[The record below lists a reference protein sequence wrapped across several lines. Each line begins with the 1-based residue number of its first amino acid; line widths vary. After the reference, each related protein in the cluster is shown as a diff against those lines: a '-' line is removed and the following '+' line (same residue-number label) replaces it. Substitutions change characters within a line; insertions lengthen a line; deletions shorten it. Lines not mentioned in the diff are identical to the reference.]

1 MVLELMMEVRMV
13 LSTVSGSF
21 MSWLNAYVVH
31 DEEEEI
37 ESVIPM
43 AMVVCLARRP
53 RPVRGL
59 SL

>member
-1 MVLELMMEVRMV
+1 MVMGLMMELRMV

-37 ESVIPM
+37 ESVIPV
-43 AMVVCLARRP
+43 ALVVCLARRP
-53 RPVRGL
+53 RPVRRL

>member
-1 MVLELMMEVRMV
+1 MMEVRMV

-21 MSWLNAYVVH
+21 MSWLNTYVVQ
-31 DEEEEI
+31 DEEEQI
-37 ESVIPM
+37 ESVIPV
-43 AMVVCLARRP
+43 AMVVCVARRP

>member
-1 MVLELMMEVRMV
+1 MEVRMV
-13 LSTVSGSF
+13 LSTVGGAF
-21 MSWLNAYVVH
+21 VSWLNAYVVH

-53 RPVRGL
+53 RPARGL
-59 SL
+59 GL

>member
-1 MVLELMMEVRMV
+1 MEMRMV
-13 LSTVSGSF
+13 VSTVGGAF
-21 MSWLNAYVVH
+21 LDWLNAYVIH

-43 AMVVCLARRP
+43 AMVVCLARRS
-53 RPVRGL
+53 RSARGL

>member
-1 MVLELMMEVRMV
+1 MELRLV

-21 MSWLNAYVVH
+21 LSYLNAYVVH

-37 ESVIPM
+37 ESVVPL

>member
-1 MVLELMMEVRMV
+1 MVLGLMMEVRLV

-21 MSWLNAYVVH
+21 ISWLNAYVVH

-43 AMVVCLARRP
+43 AMVVCLGRRP